1 LAVQQTIAAPSASRT
16 VQDDSEQPPLLDALE
31 KIRWRLFK
39 SVGALFLSFIVGFT
53 LVHYSGVTGL
63 LVRPVRPF
71 LENQDGRLAAFSPLT
86 PFMLELKVA
95 AVVAIVLA
103 LPIILYQVWAHF
115 SPVLLPHEKRLIL
128 PSLFL
133 GVVLFAGG
141 VATGYYA
148 LPLSMGWLFGFQ
160 TDYVNLVIG
169 ADDYFSFV
177 VRLLLAFGFVF
188 EMPVVV
194 MILTVLG
201 LVTPKFL
208 RDKRR
213 HAIVVIT
220 ILASLITP
228 GDLSSTFLMIGPMIV
243 LYELS
248 IILSQAIHG
257 RRPAPEEESAGAS
270 AEAV

>member
-1 LAVQQTIAAPSASRT
+1 VASVSPT
-16 VQDDSEQPPLLDALE
+16 LPLDSEAPPLLDALE
-31 KIRWRLFK
+31 KVRWRLFK
-39 SVGALFLSFIVGFT
+39 SVGALFICFVVGFT
-53 LVHYSGVTGL
+53 LVHYSGVTGI

-71 LENQDGRLAAFSPLT
+71 LEHQDGRLASFSPLT

-95 AVVAIVLA
+95 AVVAIGLA
-103 LPIILYQVWAHF
+103 FPIILYQIWSHF
-115 SPVLLPHEKRLIL
+115 SPVLMPHEKRVIL

-133 GVVLFAGG
+133 GVLLFALG
-141 VATGYYA
+141 VGTGYLA
-148 LPLSMGWLFGFQ
+148 LPFSMGWLFSFQ

-169 ADDYFSFV
+169 ADHYFSFV
-177 VRLLLAFGFVF
+177 VRLLLAFGLVF

-201 LVTPKFL
+201 LVTPSFL
-208 RDKRR
+208 RSKRR

-228 GDLSSTFLMIGPMIV
+228 GDLSSTLLLIGPMIV

-248 IILSQAIHG
+248 IILSRAIHG
-257 RRPAPEEESAGAS
+257 RARSDELEAGSAAA
-270 AEAV
+270 AERA

>member
-1 LAVQQTIAAPSASRT
+1 VSGAVES
-16 VQDDSEQPPLLDALE
+16 DGDQPPLLDALE

-39 SVGALFLSFIVGFT
+39 SVAALFLSFMVGFT
-53 LVHYSGVTGL
+53 LVHYSGVTGI

-71 LENQDGRLAAFSPLT
+71 LVNQDGRLAAFSPLT

-103 LPIILYQVWAHF
+103 FPIIVHQVWGHF
-115 SPVLLPHEKRLIL
+115 SPVLLPHEKRVIL

-133 GVVLFAGG
+133 GVVLFALG
-141 VATGYYA
+141 VATGYLA
-148 LPLSMGWLFGFQ
+148 LPFSMGWLFGFQ

-177 VRLLLAFGFVF
+177 VRLLLAFGIVF

-208 RDKRR
+208 REKRR

-228 GDLSSTFLMIGPMIV
+228 GDLSSTFLMIGPMFV

-257 RRPAPEEESAGAS
+257 RDRKPELEEGSAGAS
-270 AEAV
+270 PEPV